1 MLNILQA
8 FFQFLMVAWD
18 VIRQV
23 LAFDFSRIQELS
35 QSEPGTNI
43 LIVLAV
49 LVTFFAGVSEGIGTQ
64 SVALFISRI
73 SRRRF
78 YINIGLSGVLFVIGA
93 VDWVIT
99 IWLVLRYFLDIPATF
114 VEVACV
120 VGLGYLPLLLAIF
133 ILVPYFGPAIGIG
146 LHIWSLLT
154 VLVMMHIEFGVTA
167 SEALLCVGVGW
178 LIVQISRRFLNQ
190 PLVTIN
196 RWLWRITTGVSARV
210 GPDDIPPILTG
221 YVGNQ
226 LENTSGK

>member
-35 QSEPGTNI
+35 QSEAGTNI
-43 LIVLAV
+43 LIILSV